1 MTYTDYL
8 RSRSDAPDIVS
19 IRKQTGLS
27 QSKFA
32 RAFGIP
38 LATLQHWEIGER
50 VPPKYLVDLIAYVAL
65 TQDI

>member
-8 RSRSDAPDIVS
+8 CSRSDAPDIVS
-19 IRKQTGLS
+19 IRKSTGLS

-38 LATLQHWEIGER
+38 LPTLKHWELGER
-50 VPPKYLVDLIAYVAL
+50 TAPQYLVDLIAYVAL
-65 TQDI
+65 TQEM